1 MCAGMPRGSMPSTD
15 SVLLDVKGGVATV
28 TLNEP
33 DRRNAFSAAVQS
45 GIREALEEVEGRE
58 DARVVVFEGAGEAF
72 CAGGDIEKMQAWL
85 EDDTPPAERAR
96 EIEEGM
102 SLMKRVDDF
111 SLYTVAKVDGP
122 AVGAGAVL
130 SLACDIQ
137 VASDRSVIG
146 FVFRNV
152 GLAVDNGASY
162 FLPQV
167 VWDNVA
173 KELAAT
179 GELVGAERA
188 EELGLLNHVYP
199 AAEFENEADALVEE
213 IATGPT
219 VALRHTKR
227 LIDRGHDADL
237 EDALAD
243 EAIAQAAVME
253 TDDHREGVEA
263 FLEKREPEFE
273 GR

>member
-1 MCAGMPRGSMPSTD
+1 MPSTD
-15 SVLLDVKGGVATV
+15 SVLLEVEDGVATV

-33 DRRNAFSAAVQS
+33 ERRNAFSAAIQS

-72 CAGGDIEKMQAWL
+72 SAGGDIEKMQEWL
-85 EDDTPPAERAR
+85 EDGTPPAERAR
-96 EIEEGM
+96 EIEAGM
-102 SLMKRVDDF
+102 SLMQRVDEF
-111 SLYTVAKVDGP
+111 PLYTVAKVDGP

-137 VASDRSVIG
+137 VASDRSVVG

-162 FLPQV
+162 FLPRV
-167 VWDNVA
+167 VGDNVA

-188 EELGLLNHVYP
+188 ADLGLLNHVYP
-199 AAEFENEADALVEE
+199 TEEFEAEADALVEE

-263 FLEKREPEFE
+263 FLEKREPAFE
-273 GR
+273 GG